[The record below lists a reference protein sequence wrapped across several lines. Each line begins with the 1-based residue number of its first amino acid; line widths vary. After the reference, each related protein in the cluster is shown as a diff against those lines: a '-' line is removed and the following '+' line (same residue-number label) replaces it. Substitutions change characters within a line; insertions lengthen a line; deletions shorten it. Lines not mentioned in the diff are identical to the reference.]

1 MGNSFTGL
9 EKVQMMRRAKERL
22 AGNWGSAAVATLVYI
37 LISAIAGSVYVGE
50 LLVYGSITLGYILY
64 ITALFDTR
72 TDNLNLLFSGFSRFV
87 QAMVAGLLY
96 TLAVSVGLALLIV
109 PGIILCCGFSMTF
122 FIMAEDPNIGGV
134 DALKASWNMTSGYKW
149 DIFCF
154 ALRFIGWG
162 LLCLLTCGIGFL
174 WLYPY
179 ITASMLCYYRRLR
192 YGAF

>member
-1 MGNSFTGL
+1 MNSFTGI

-22 AGNWGSAAVATLVYI
+22 AGNWGSAVVATLVY
-37 LISAIAGSVYVGE
+37 LVISAVAGSVYVGE
-50 LLVYGSITLGYILY
+50 LLLYGPLCLGYILY

-72 TDNLNLLFSGFSRFV
+72 TDNLNLLFSGFNRFV
-87 QAMVAGLLY
+87 QTMVAGLLY
-96 TLAVSVGLALLIV
+96 AIAVSIGMALLIV
-109 PGIILCCGFSMTF
+109 PGIILMCGFSMTF
-122 FIMAEDPNIGGV
+122 FIMAEDPNISGV
-134 DALKASWNMTSGYKW
+134 DALKASWNMARGYKW

-154 ALRFIGWG
+154 GLRFLGWF
-162 LLCLLTCGIGFL
+162 LLCLLTCGIGLL